1 MFATTTWP
9 IATTQPHAAPV
20 GPVPPTGSVRRIR
33 VTRRS
38 VVRTHRRRRGVALPS
53 VRRADSYLVRVC
65 RPAGRTAAPILRFPV
80 TAPHRERVAG

>member
-9 IATTQPHAAPV
+9 IAMTQPHAAPA
-20 GPVPPTGSVRRIR
+20 GPQPPTGPVRRIR

-38 VVRTHRRRRGVALPS
+38 VVRTHRRRRGVALPP

-65 RPAGRTAAPILRFPV
+65 RPAGRTAPPILRLPA
-80 TAPHRERVAG
+80 TTPHRVRMAG